1 MFDFLKNILFLI
13 PIMIYYFIESII
25 LALFINLVW
34 KLILQSKFNI
44 YLSYLDWVA
53 IIWIIK
59 VVFFDIF
66 KLLGNFFNVI
76 YEKIE
81 GIEKDRINKQNNST
95 GYNTN

>member
-13 PIMIYYFIESII
+13 PIMIYYLIESII

-95 GYNTN
+95 GYKTN